1 MRKLDSYIVEK
12 LKIDKDINLG
22 PEEPKVLNAS
32 TGALENNL
40 SKEWQFMYYDDNS
53 GLITCFECNDW
64 RELVETYSMEVEDA
78 KDICGLH
85 KGSSFYDKRTGF
97 IITRIN

>member
-1 MRKLDSYIVEK
+1 MRNLDKYIFEK
-12 LKIDKDINLG
+12 LKIDKDITLG

-40 SKEWQFMYYDDNS
+40 SKVCQFMSYDDNS
-53 GLITCFECNDW
+53 GLITCFECDDW
-64 RELVETYSMEVEDA
+64 KELVESYSMEVEDA
-78 KDICGLH
+78 KDICNLNQ
-85 KGSSFYDKRTGF
+85 GSSIYDTRTGT